1 MDLRSIYIA
10 NGIGIFIL
18 LILRYVSRAQTQ
30 RRNVEDQLFTAMI
43 FGVMLGCFMEAFSY
57 AIDGQMFTGS
67 RALNYVAN
75 LYLYCANIL
84 LPFSVLV
91 YVDIG
96 LYGDKSRILKH
107 YKPQIIVGAIML
119 AINFMSI
126 FFPLSFYITE
136 QNVYERRPLC
146 YASYVVIFYYLVS
159 AYVLTRRYEKENGTR
174 RFFTI
179 TLFVAPILIGTGLQF
194 IFYGLS
200 LAWPSAA
207 IGLVGLFMM
216 QQNELAY
223 IDSLVDV
230 YNRQYLNRLMYTWI
244 ACGDSFVG
252 VMLDVDGFKGINDT
266 YGHSEG
272 DVALKAVA
280 DILKR
285 SAHDGE
291 WIFRFAGD
299 EFIVLKKTDSPDGL
313 TPFINAMEDNLEA
326 FNRAGHLYELSLSY
340 GTSFFESGSID
351 DFIKEMDD
359 KMYEMKAQHHAL
371 KRSGG
376 EQASVA

>member
-96 LYGDKSRILKH
+96 LYGDKSRILKRD
-107 YKPQIIVGAIML
+107 KPQIIVGAIML

-136 QNVYERRPLC
+136 Q
-146 YASYVVIFYYLVS
+146 
-159 AYVLTRRYEKENGTR
+159 K
-174 RFFTI
+174 
-179 TLFVAPILIGTGLQF
+179 
-194 IFYGLS
+194 
-200 LAWPSAA
+200 
-207 IGLVGLFMM
+207 
-216 QQNELAY
+216 
-223 IDSLVDV
+223 
-230 YNRQYLNRLMYTWI
+230 
-244 ACGDSFVG
+244 
-252 VMLDVDGFKGINDT
+252 
-266 YGHSEG
+266 
-272 DVALKAVA
+272 
-280 DILKR
+280 
-285 SAHDGE
+285 
-291 WIFRFAGD
+291 
-299 EFIVLKKTDSPDGL
+299 
-313 TPFINAMEDNLEA
+313 
-326 FNRAGHLYELSLSY
+326 
-340 GTSFFESGSID
+340 
-351 DFIKEMDD
+351 
-359 KMYEMKAQHHAL
+359 
-371 KRSGG
+371 
-376 EQASVA
+376 